1 MSTAIVTDS
10 TSDIPLEVLE
20 KYNIFQIPVDL
31 MIGNKVYLDGF
42 DLSRNDFYIQLPSLK
57 QLPTTAA
64 PSAGRFQ
71 VLYEKIFTQGF
82 SEIISIHAASALS
95 GIYNAARLASLEFS
109 QNINVVDSQQ
119 LSLGLGF
126 QAIAAAKAAQENLP
140 FQTIQKRIKS
150 IKERVHVYAL
160 LDTFEYIQRSGRV
173 SWARARIGSIL
184 NIKPIIELKE
194 GEVINQGLS
203 RAREKGIKFL
213 GDVLQKLGPLEDLAV
228 LHTNAAQDGTNFIQ
242 QFTPDGI
249 QDPLL
254 MNVTT
259 IIGTHIGPNG
269 LGFAAVVK

>member
-1 MSTAIVTDS
+1 LSTAIVTDS

-64 PSAGRFQ
+64 PSVGRFQ

-160 LDTFEYIQRSGRV
+160 LDTFEYIRRSGRV

>member
-42 DLSRNDFYIQLPSLK
+42 DLSRNDFYIQLPNLK

-203 RAREKGIKFL
+203 RARKKGIKFL
-213 GDVLQKLGPLEDLAV
+213 GDVMQRLGPLEDLAV

-242 QFTPDGI
+242 QFAPDGI

>member
-1 MSTAIVTDS
+1 LTTAIVTDS
-10 TSDIPLEVLE
+10 TSDIPLDVLS

-31 MIGNKVYLDGF
+31 MIGNETYLDGF
-42 DLSRNDFYIQLPSLK
+42 DLSRNDFYIQLPNLK

-71 VLYEKIFTQGF
+71 SLYEQIFAQGF

-109 QNINVVDSQQ
+109 QKINVVDSQQ

-126 QAIAAAKAAQENLP
+126 QVIAAAKAAQENLP
-140 FQTIQKRIKS
+140 FDSILRRIES

-160 LDTFEYIQRSGRV
+160 LDTFEYIQRSGRI

-184 NIKPIIELKE
+184 NIKPIIELKA

-213 GDVLQKLGPLEDLAV
+213 GDVLQKLGPLEDLVV
-228 LHTNAAQDGTNFIQ
+228 LHTNAAQDGTNFIK
-242 QFTPDGI
+242 QFAPEGNRNP
-249 QDPLL
+249 QL

>member
-1 MSTAIVTDS
+1 LSTAIVTDS

-71 VLYEKIFTQGF
+71 VLYEKIFAQGY

-126 QAIAAAKAAQENLP
+126 QAIAAAKSAQENLP

-203 RAREKGIKFL
+203 RARKKGIKFL
-213 GDVLQKLGPLEDLAV
+213 GDVLQRLGPLEDLAV

-242 QFTPDGI
+242 KFTPDGI

>member
-10 TSDIPLEVLE
+10 TSDIPLDVLE

-31 MIGNKVYLDGF
+31 MIGNEIYLDGF
-42 DLSRNDFYIQLPSLK
+42 DLSRNDFYVQLPNLK

-64 PSAGRFQ
+64 PSAGRFLA
-71 VLYEKIFTQGF
+71 LYGQIFSQGF

-109 QNINVVDSQQ
+109 QKINVVDSQQ

-126 QAIAAAKAAQENLP
+126 QVIAAAKAAQENLP
-140 FQTIQKRIKS
+140 FRTILKGIES
-150 IKERVHVYAL
+150 IKKRVHVYAL
-160 LDTFEYIQRSGRV
+160 LDTFEYIQRSGRI

-194 GEVINQGLS
+194 GEVINRGLS

-213 GDVLQKLGPLEDLAV
+213 GDVLQGLGPLENLAV
-228 LHTNAAQDGTNFIQ
+228 LHTNAARDGTNFIQ
-242 QFTPDGI
+242 QFAPDGI
-249 QDPLL
+249 QNPLL

-259 IIGTHIGPNG
+259 IIGTHVGPNG

>member
-10 TSDIPLEVLE
+10 TSDIPLDVLE

-31 MIGNKVYLDGF
+31 MIGNEIYLDGF
-42 DLSRNDFYIQLPSLK
+42 DLSRDDFYIQLPSLK

-64 PSAGRFQ
+64 PSAGRFLA
-71 VLYEKIFTQGF
+71 LYEQIFTQGF

-109 QNINVVDSQQ
+109 QKINVVDSQQ

-126 QAIAAAKAAQENLP
+126 QVIAAAKAAQENLP
-140 FQTIQKRIKS
+140 FRTILKGIES
-150 IKERVHVYAL
+150 IKKRVHVYAL
-160 LDTFEYIQRSGRV
+160 LDTFEYIQRSGRI

-194 GEVINQGLS
+194 GEVINRGLS

-213 GDVLQKLGPLEDLAV
+213 GDVLQGLGPLENLAV
-228 LHTNAAQDGTNFIQ
+228 LHTNAARDGTNFIQ
-242 QFTPDGI
+242 QFASDGI
-249 QDPLL
+249 QNPLL

-259 IIGTHIGPNG
+259 IIGTHVGPNG

>member
-1 MSTAIVTDS
+1 MTTAIVTDS
-10 TSDIPLEVLE
+10 TSDIPLDVLS

-31 MIGNKVYLDGF
+31 MIGNETYRDGF
-42 DLSRNDFYIQLPSLK
+42 DLSRNDFYIQLPNLK

-71 VLYEKIFTQGF
+71 LLYEQIFAQGF
-82 SEIISIHAASALS
+82 SKIISIHAASTLS

-109 QNINVVDSQQ
+109 QEINVVDSQQ

-126 QAIAAAKAAQENLP
+126 QVIAAAKAAQENLP
-140 FQTIQKRIKS
+140 FQSILKGIES

-160 LDTFEYIQRSGRV
+160 LDTFEYIQRSGRI

-213 GDVLQKLGPLEDLAV
+213 GDVLQKLGPLEDLAI
-228 LHTNAAQDGTNFIQ
+228 LHTNAAQDGINFIK
-242 QFTPDGI
+242 QFAPKGNRNP
-249 QDPLL
+249 QL

-259 IIGTHIGPNG
+259 IIGTHVGPNG

>member
-10 TSDIPLEVLE
+10 TSDIPLDVLK

-31 MIGNKVYLDGF
+31 IIGNKTYLDGF

-64 PSAGRFQ
+64 PSAGRFLA
-71 VLYEKIFTQGF
+71 LYEKIFDQGF
-82 SEIISIHAASALS
+82 SKIISIHAASGLS
-95 GIYNAARLASLEFS
+95 GIFNAARLASLEFS
-109 QNINVVDSQQ
+109 QKVYVVDSQQ

-126 QAIAAAKAAQENLP
+126 QVIASAKAAQENLP
-140 FQTIQKRIKS
+140 FQTILKDIES
-150 IKERVHVYAL
+150 VKERVHVYAL
-160 LDTFEYIQRSGRV
+160 LDTFEYIQRSGRI

-194 GEVINQGLS
+194 GKVINRGLA

-213 GDVLQKLGPLEDLAV
+213 GNVLQGLGDLEYLVV
-228 LHTNAAQDGTNFIQ
+228 LHTNAIQDGKNFIQ
-242 QFTPDGI
+242 QFAPSEI
-249 QDPLL
+249 QNPLL
-254 MNVTT
+254 VNVTT
-259 IIGTHIGPNG
+259 IIGTHVGPNG

>member
-1 MSTAIVTDS
+1 LSTAIVTDS
-10 TSDIPLEVLE
+10 TSDIPLDVLE

-31 MIGNKVYLDGF
+31 MIGNEIYLDGF
-42 DLSRNDFYIQLPSLK
+42 DLSRDDFYIQLPSLK

-64 PSAGRFQ
+64 PSAGRFLA
-71 VLYEKIFTQGF
+71 LYEKIFSQGF

-109 QNINVVDSQQ
+109 QKINVVDSQQ

-126 QAIAAAKAAQENLP
+126 QVIAAAKAAQENLP
-140 FQTIQKRIKS
+140 FRTILKGIES
-150 IKERVHVYAL
+150 IKKRVHVYAL
-160 LDTFEYIQRSGRV
+160 LDTFEYIQRSGRI

-194 GEVINQGLS
+194 GEVINRGLS

-213 GDVLQKLGPLEDLAV
+213 GDVLQGLGPLENLAV
-228 LHTNAAQDGTNFIQ
+228 LHTNAARDGTIFIQ
-242 QFTPDGI
+242 QFAPDGI
-249 QDPLL
+249 QNPLL

-259 IIGTHIGPNG
+259 IIGTHVGPNG